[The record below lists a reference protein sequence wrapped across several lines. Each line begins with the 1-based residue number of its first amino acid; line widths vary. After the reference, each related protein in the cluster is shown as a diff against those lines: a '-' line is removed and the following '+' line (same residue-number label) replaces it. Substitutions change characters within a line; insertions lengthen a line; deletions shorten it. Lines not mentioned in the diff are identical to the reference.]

1 MIYTKFGNRS
11 NLQCEERGGTPD
23 TDFDF
28 IATYPATRV
37 AKTVPAKEV
46 GEKHSHFFAG
56 ILTELDMKNRF
67 ICNDDSVVNRTLI
80 TLDYDDIPTDAETFK
95 KAVHDALH
103 PFAYYLYPTKSNT
116 PENPCYRLIV
126 KPERAYEEGYHIPLV
141 RQLEESIGIK
151 TGDSTGNNTWAH
163 TNGLPVYIGMS
174 KAEYLELCKWND
186 GEAYPITV
194 APEPIQPKTQRIMDA
209 NAGQAEPIPK
219 ELSYAVMENYIR
231 KDVANLTTGDRG
243 VRYGN
248 FNSALM
254 VIVKSVQ
261 TGEISIEDGES
272 FAEMLACG
280 NPEWIDDNVKK
291 LHHNLK
297 TNVRKEQ
304 TFMQKF
310 DYKNEMI
317 KEVRNMGADAREYMK
332 SNVIAMKPAK
342 EKKMDVFEC
351 ADYLKSKYTFKM
363 LGTGD
368 KAQLAMYLPDE
379 GIYSVERIA
388 MERIIAKLGNY
399 TERQRVEILKQ
410 IRITVDEAEPEK
422 NPDLIPVA
430 NGIYNRQK
438 HTLEPFSPE
447 HVFTS
452 KVTTKWVQNPEKPS
466 WDVDEWLDTIANHDK
481 DVVTL
486 LWQVIA
492 ECLNGNYTRK
502 RFFMIVG
509 NGNNGKG
516 TFQELLKNLIG
527 ENNVSALSMEQIGE
541 KFSPAQL
548 IGKTL
553 NIGDDVESSTLPN
566 VKNLLSI
573 TTGDAIMVEGK
584 MKDGYSVALTTGMLF
599 SANKVPKA
607 TNKTN
612 GLYRRMCIIPFLA
625 NFNGKVEDVTI
636 RDEKIKRDDV
646 LEYVLHKALALDFEK
661 FIEPAI
667 TLQYKLEYMKDND
680 TIFEFYSDEWA
691 TSPMS
696 ELDRIPTTYVYNQY
710 EKFCID
716 GGNKP
721 DTMRTFTT
729 SMMQFAKDTHEKKS
743 SRITNEFRD
752 YMITTYGE
760 SAKWKMEPYEKPTQH
775 FIKK

>member
-1 MIYTKFGNRS
+1 MIYTLVGLKGNMDELDGISDEFEYVINRKAKRIKAS
-11 NLQCEERGGTPD
+11 ADEEFIKERQVN
-23 TDFDF
+23 F
-28 IATYPATRV
+28 IAGT
-37 AKTVPAKEV
+37 
-46 GEKHSHFFAG
+46 
-56 ILTELDMKNRF
+56 LTERASKGSRYIRSDANLM
-67 ICNDDSVVNRTLI
+67 NRTLI
-80 TLDYDDIPTDAETFK
+80 ALDFDKINVDAETFK

-103 PFAYYLYPTKSNT
+103 PFAYYLYPTKRNT
-116 PENPCYRLIV
+116 PENPRYRLIV
-126 KPERAYEEGYHIPLV
+126 KPDKPFTRWEHKPLI
-141 RQLEESIGIK
+141 REIESLIGIK
-151 TGDSTGNNTWAH
+151 TGDNANGTWSQMNGFPTCIGGTEKAYREQCFLNRGN
-163 TNGLPVYIGMS
+163 
-174 KAEYLELCKWND
+174 
-186 GEAYPITV
+186 AYPITV
-194 APEPIQPKTQRIMDA
+194 EPEIAPKRSIAYDNSDVT
-209 NAGQAEPIPK
+209 PIPK
-219 ELSYAVMENYIR
+219 ELSHIMMEKYIMDAKNQTYLQDNKNYYDTLR
-231 KDVANLTTGDRG
+231 
-243 VRYGN
+243 
-248 FNSALM
+248 

-261 TGEISIEDGES
+261 LGEISIEDGES
-272 FAEMLACG
+272 FAEMITCG
-280 NPEWIDDNVKK
+280 NREWVDENIERF
-291 LHHNLK
+291 
-297 TNVRKEQ
+297 RKELEIPWTTEN
-304 TFMQKF
+304 TFMNKF
-310 DYKNEMI
+310 NYKNEMI

-342 EKKMDVFEC
+342 DKKMDVFEC

-422 NPDLIPVA
+422 NPNLIPVA

-452 KVTTKWVQNPEKPS
+452 KVTTKWMQNPEKPS

-541 KFSPAQL
+541 RFSPAQL

-573 TTGDAIMVEGK
+573 TTGDSIMIEGK
-584 MKDGYSVALTTGMLF
+584 GKDGYSVALTTGMLF

-696 ELDRIPTTYVYNQY
+696 EIDRIPTKYVYNRY
-710 EKFCID
+710 EKFCIES
-716 GGNKP
+716 GNKP

-752 YMITTYGE
+752 YMITIHGKYATQVT
-760 SAKWKMEPYEKPTQH
+760 EPYDGSVIQH

>member
-1 MIYTKFGNRS
+1 MIYTLVGLKGNMDELEGIQDDFEYLINRKPRIFRKSAKAEFIKERQINFIAGTLTERASKGNRYLRNNAS
-11 NLQCEERGGTPD
+11 L
-23 TDFDF
+23 
-28 IATYPATRV
+28 
-37 AKTVPAKEV
+37 
-46 GEKHSHFFAG
+46 
-56 ILTELDMKNRF
+56 M
-67 ICNDDSVVNRTLI
+67 NRTLI
-80 TLDYDDIPTDAETFK
+80 VLDFDKISMDAETFK
-95 KAVHDALH
+95 QAVHAGLAE
-103 PFAYYLYPTKSNT
+103 FSYYLYPTKSHT
-116 PENPCYRLIV
+116 PENPRYRLIV
-126 KPERAYEEGYHIPLV
+126 KPERLFIQAEHKPLI
-141 RQLEESIGIK
+141 REIESRIGIK
-151 TGDSTGNNTWAH
+151 TGDNANETWSQM
-163 TNGLPVYIGMS
+163 NGLPVAIGITEDDFRAS
-174 KAEYLELCKWND
+174 CVVNH
-186 GEAYPITV
+186 GEPYPINV
-194 APEPIQPKTQRIMDA
+194 EIIEDEPESAHRI
-209 NAGQAEPIPK
+209 EIVKSIPD
-219 ELSYAVMENYIR
+219 ELSHAIMKNYVSKEAFHLHDR
-231 KDVANLTTGDRG
+231 ANYL
-243 VRYGN
+243 
-248 FNSALM
+248 SALM
-254 VIVKSVQ
+254 VIVGATQS
-261 TGEISIEDGES
+261 GEISIEDGES

-280 NPEWIDDNVKK
+280 NPEWAESNINDFERE
-291 LHHNLK
+291 LR
-297 TNVRKEQ
+297 TTVRTDK

-310 DYKNEMI
+310 DFKNEII

-342 EKKMDVFEC
+342 DKKMDVFEC
-351 ADYLKSKYTFKM
+351 ADYLKSRYTFKM

-430 NGIYNRQK
+430 NGIYNRKK
-438 HTLEPFSPE
+438 HTLEPFSPK

-466 WDVDEWLDTIANHDK
+466 WDVDEWLDTIANGDK

-573 TTGDAIMVEGK
+573 TTGDSIMIEGK
-584 MKDGYSVALTTGMLF
+584 GKDGYSVALTTGMLF

-625 NFNGKVEDVTI
+625 DFNGKVEDVTI

-646 LEYVLHKALALDFEK
+646 LEYVLYKALALDFKE

-696 ELDRIPTTYVYNQY
+696 EIDRIPTKYVYNRY
-710 EKFCID
+710 EKFCEE

-721 DTMRTFTT
+721 DTLRTFTT

-752 YMITTYGE
+752 YMITIHGKYATQVT
-760 SAKWKMEPYEKPTQH
+760 EPYDGSVIQH